1 MRDSIKIIIACIV
14 CLGIVGAAGVY
25 VFLSQNKK
33 AEERKIVTDQRGNV
47 VVYKYE
53 DEDDTMWRE
62 LVDVNKLP
70 KTDSNTK
77 FDVQDGF
84 IVYLDK
90 DGVWQK
96 LVSTGD
102 LMGAQGQAGV
112 KGEQGAQGIPG
123 LQGESGQDGRS
134 VELRSNSGYLQWRYT
149 SGYDQEW
156 KNLVAMSAISGMNG
170 VDGHDGTDGRSI
182 EVTNTGN
189 AIAWRYIGESD
200 SDWRTII
207 TVAALKG
214 EEGPTGIPGEPGEK
228 GDKGDKGD
236 TGDKGDPGDAGP
248 KGDNGKSIEI
258 QKTDTEIQ
266 WKYEGDE
273 QWKSL
278 ITLDTLTGKNGADGI
293 NGKSVE
299 IRKNVG
305 DNKTTIQ
312 WSYYG
317 EDSWVDIIDIEAIR
331 GEKGDP
337 GEQGPS
343 GVPGKDGREVELT
356 LFPGAAAVTPDP
368 NDPESTGAPAQ
379 APAIRWRYAG
389 ETEWRHL
396 LFASQLKGERG
407 ETGKL
412 ESGMDLK
419 IVDHPADPNEG
430 IDAGKW
436 FMWKPKDAPD
446 SAWEYL
452 CPIGDIN
459 FITPAPVNKNA
470 WSATNGAPSVT
481 LEDGKQY
488 MLYITVTGVNDQT
501 SAVTTSVTCGGQTVN
516 GTWPAAT
523 TEDDGQGGITT
534 KNSSATYSGSFLIT
548 GTGSAASY
556 TGPAGLADS
565 TVTIT
570 ITEI

>member
-33 AEERKIVTDQRGNV
+33 TEERKIVTDQRGNV

-149 SGYDQEW
+149 SGYDQDW

-170 VDGHDGTDGRSI
+170 VDGHDGADGRSI

-189 AIAWRYIGESD
+189 AIAWRYVGESD

-207 TVAALKG
+207 TIAALKG
-214 EEGPTGIPGEPGEK
+214 EEGPTGIPGLP

-236 TGDKGDPGDAGP
+236 PGDKGDKGDPGDIGP
-248 KGDNGKSIEI
+248 KGADGRCVEI

-266 WKYEGDE
+266 WRYEGDE
-273 QWKSL
+273 QWKTL
-278 ITLDTLTGKNGADGI
+278 ITLDTLTGKQGAAGIDG
-293 NGKSVE
+293 KTVE

-305 DNKTTIQ
+305 DTKTTIQ

-317 EDSWVDIIDIEAIR
+317 EDKWVDIIDIEAIR
-331 GEKGDP
+331 GEKGDK
-337 GEQGPS
+337 GDQGPS
-343 GVPGKDGREVELT
+343 GVPGADGREVELT
-356 LFPGAAAVTPDP
+356 LFPGAPAVTPDP
-368 NDPESTGAPAQ
+368 NDPESTGSPAQ
-379 APAIRWRYAG
+379 APAIRWRYVG

-412 ESGMDLK
+412 ESGIDLK
-419 IVDHPADPNEG
+419 VVDRPDDPNEG
-430 IDAGKW
+430 IVAGKW
-436 FMWKPKDAPD
+436 YMWKPKDAPD

-452 CPIGDIN
+452 CALGDMN
-459 FITPAPVNKNA
+459 VITQAPVNKQA
-470 WSATNGAPSVT
+470 WSATDAAPSVT

-488 MLYITVTGVNDQT
+488 MLYITITGQNDT
-501 SAVTTSVTCGGQTVN
+501 SSAVTTGVTCGGQTVT

-523 TEDDGQGGITT
+523 IEDDGQGGTT
-534 KNSSATYSGSFLIT
+534 TTNSSATYSGSFLIT
-548 GTGSAASY
+548 GDGSAVSY
-556 TGPAGLADS
+556 SGPSGLYDS